1 VRAHSV
7 FRYPVTVSTTTASEN
22 LNPAEMAA
30 QCPTDSPLNGPAGE
44 AWFGLLHTHAALVR
58 QVDAE
63 LLARQRISLSAFEL
77 LGRLAVSEEGTLS
90 VTDLAGQVRISPSR
104 VSRVVDEL
112 RRGGYLDRRAC
123 DRDARISY
131 VVITDAGRD
140 LLAEASTTF
149 DDAISR
155 HFLEAL
161 SDAEVEQLSVIWT
174 KLLAASRERA
184 AA

>member
-1 VRAHSV
+1 MRAQQIS
-7 FRYPVTVSTTTASEN
+7 RYPVAVSTSTDNKT
-22 LNPAEMAA
+22 LNPSEMAA

-77 LGRLAVSEEGTLS
+77 LGRLAVSDEGSLS
-90 VTDLAGQVRISPSR
+90 VTELAGQVRISSSR

-112 RRGGYLDRRAC
+112 RRAGYLDRRAC
-123 DRDARISY
+123 DSDARVSY
-131 VVITDAGRD
+131 VVITDSGRD

-149 DDAISR
+149 EDAISR

-161 SDAEVEQLSVIWT
+161 SDQEVEQLTVIWT
-174 KLLAASRERA
+174 KLLAASRGA
-184 AA
+184 

>member
-1 VRAHSV
+1 MRAQQIS
-7 FRYPVTVSTTTASEN
+7 RYPVSVSASTDN
-22 LNPAEMAA
+22 KTLNPSEMAA
-30 QCPTDSPLNGPAGE
+30 ACPTDSPLNGPAGE

-77 LGRLAVSEEGTLS
+77 LGRLAISDEGTLS

-112 RRGGYLDRRAC
+112 TRGGYLTRRSC

-131 VVITDAGRD
+131 CVITDSGRD

-149 DDAISR
+149 DEAISR

-161 SDAEVEQLSVIWT
+161 SDDEVEQLSVIWT
-174 KLLAASRERA
+174 KLLAASRGA
-184 AA
+184 